1 MGLVLGGIMSIKK
14 MTALLLAGVLCLSAL
29 TGCGAKPED
38 TVATLG
44 EETVTYELANFLC
57 KYQKSTVDDMYVI
70 YGMTWDTDLYGS
82 GVTMEEEFKD
92 SAMDLLHDLYTLKA
106 HMADYGV
113 EVTAEDEAAITAAAE
128 AFLAANSAEALEEFG
143 ASQEVVEELLALYTI
158 QAKMYNSIIEDT
170 DREVSD
176 EEANMRGYSMIMIN
190 TAGKYDESYTYVEYT
205 DAEVAVLKETAN
217 HMAKLLESNSF
228 EDAAKEAGLEIS
240 SGAYEKDDAT
250 LNKDVLAAL
259 DALKEGEVSKMI
271 ETESA
276 IYFVKIDKDTDEE
289 ATEANRASIIAERE
303 AALYELVLTDLQA
316 EDGWKVNQSV
326 VDSIEFHNVFTHTE
340 KTTEE

>member
-1 MGLVLGGIMSIKK
+1 MSIKK

-44 EETVTYELANFLC
+44 EETITYELANFLC
-57 KYQKSTVDDMYVI
+57 KYQKSTIDDMYAM
-70 YGMTWDTDLYGS
+70 YGMTWDTDLYGN
-82 GVTMEEEFKD
+82 GVTMEKDFKD
-92 SAMDLLHDLYTLKA
+92 SAMELLHDLYTLKA
-106 HMADYGV
+106 HMADYDV
-113 EVTAEDEAAITAAAE
+113 ELTAEDEAAVEAAAK
-128 AFLAANSAEALEEFG
+128 AFMEANSAEAIEEFG
-143 ASQEVVEELLALYTI
+143 ASQEVVEELLTLYTI
-158 QAKMYNSIIEDT
+158 QAKMYKAIIVDT

-176 EEANMRGYSMIMIN
+176 EEANMRGYSMVMIN
-190 TAGKYDESYTYVEYT
+190 LDGKYNESYQYVEYT

-217 HMAKLLESNSF
+217 HMADLLETKSF

-240 SGAYEKDDAT
+240 TGAYEKDDT
-250 LNKDVLAAL
+250 TIEKDVLVAM

-276 IYFVKIDKDTDEE
+276 IYFVRIDKDTDAE
-289 ATEANRASIIAERE
+289 ATEANRNSIIAERE
-303 AALYELVLTDLQA
+303 TALFELVVTDWQK

-326 VDSIEFHNVFTHTE
+326 VDSIEFHNMFTQNEQSTAE
-340 KTTEE
+340 VDTTEGE